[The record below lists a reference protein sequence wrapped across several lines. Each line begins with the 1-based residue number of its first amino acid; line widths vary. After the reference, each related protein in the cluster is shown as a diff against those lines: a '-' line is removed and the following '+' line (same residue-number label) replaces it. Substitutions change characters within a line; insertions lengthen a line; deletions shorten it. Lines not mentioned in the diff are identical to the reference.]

1 MGGTVSSYY
10 QRNITAQREYR
21 RQRREQGKEL
31 ACRSDESLEQRLW
44 AKVRIG
50 SDSECWEWQGHVTKN
65 GYGQIGHKGVLIY
78 AHRAAATVI
87 LDYLDPEATV
97 MHTCDNRRCCNP
109 AHLVVA
115 TMAENNADKIAK
127 GRANYRKGEQ
137 HERSKLTW
145 EQVREIRTRW
155 LAGGVTLDEMAEE
168 YGVTSGTLMHV
179 TTNRTWV
186 DPAYVP
192 PSRRAKLT
200 ATDVR
205 EIRRQREAGVKISA
219 LADQYGMSER
229 AIRDVASGRRWGSVE

>member
-44 AKVRIG
+44 ARVRIG
-50 SDSECWEWQGHVTKN
+50 SDSECWEWQGHVAKN

-137 HERSKLTW
+137 HGRSKLTW

>member
-10 QRNITAQREYR
+10 QRNIVAQREYR

-127 GRANYRKGEQ
+127 GRANYRKGEH

-145 EQVREIRTRW
+145 EQVREIRQRW
-155 LAGGVTLDEMAEE
+155 NNTTATGPAMAEE
-168 YGVTSGTLMHV
+168 YGVSPAAIEYIV
-179 TTNRTWV
+179 TNRSWF
-186 DPAYVP
+186 DPSYEP
-192 PSRRAKLT
+192 RPRRNSP
-200 ATDVR
+200 V
-205 EIRRQREAGVKISA
+205 
-219 LADQYGMSER
+219 
-229 AIRDVASGRRWGSVE
+229 